1 MFCFVFCCSLSAQAP
16 AAPSSKNV
24 VAENKDT
31 QLNFLLGEKEIRF
44 TIMTVTM
51 GGKDSS

>member
-1 MFCFVFCCSLSAQAP
+1 MFCFVFCCSLSAP

-24 VAENKDT
+24 VTENKDT

-44 TIMTVTM
+44 TIMTMAM
-51 GGKDSS
+51 GGKDSF